1 MDNPVSLTIDQIDE
15 INKNLRR
22 AKSLAKLVAELGDGR
37 SEWPDIFGPVELGTI
52 MHLIAEEV
60 EMAQSVFETCKGD
73 EEGDA

>member
-1 MDNPVSLTIDQIDE
+1 MDNPVSLTIDQIDG

-52 MHLIAEEV
+52 MHMIAEEV
-60 EMAQSVFETCKGD
+60 ETAQGIFEAYNRVEDGD
-73 EEGDA
+73 T